1 MQLTAQELSEI
12 VASKPASM
20 TPDTSGTHLVALDR
34 GWVFV
39 GKVSISGD
47 WITITNARVV
57 RLWGTTAGLGELRDG
72 PKPNTKLDDAG
83 TVVAPARAL
92 IHLIKCNRDW

>member
-1 MQLTAQELSEI
+1 MQLTPQELSAI
-12 VASKPASM
+12 IAAKPSGES
-20 TPDTSGTHLVALDR
+20 PDFTGTHLIALDR

-39 GKVSISGD
+39 GKVSVSGD

-72 PKPNTKLDDAG
+72 PRPNTKLDDAG
-83 TVVAPARAL
+83 TVVAPLRAV